1 MYDHHITNMA
11 RMLSQR
17 LAEKI
22 QVESQ
27 EIAEA
32 LREYWSDF
40 AVHVWHTADVIFQA
54 DQMALPMSQKAAR
67 EILKN
72 VEDKIDCEYGLT
84 WSTIDEAIQKWGD
97 KISWPDLSDE
107 ELAMYSGSFVL
118 AWHSPRLIKDIHN
131 VVKSDNL
138 LDAVQQARQMAERN
152 FVDVRVIATEPFE
165 DNDDPQ
171 SVAEVGNTLM
181 IIQNPHKEKKP

>member
-22 QVESQ
+22 QVKPQ
-27 EIAEA
+27 AIAEA

-40 AVHVWHTADVIFQA
+40 AAHVWHTEDVFFQT

-84 WSTIDEAIQKWGD
+84 WSTIDEAIQAWSQD
-97 KISWPDLSDE
+97 ICWPDLSDE
-107 ELAMYSGSFVL
+107 ELARYSGSFIL
-118 AWHSPRLIKDIHN
+118 AWRPPRTIRDIHR
-131 VVKSDNL
+131 VVKSGNL
-138 LDAVQQARQMAERN
+138 LDAVQHARQSAERN
-152 FVDVRVIATEPFE
+152 YVDIRVIATEPLE

-171 SVAEVGNTLM
+171 SVAESGNTLM